1 MKKNLFSLFLCLAS
15 LGLCAQKYE
24 YIQPFDLK
32 PLKIECSITCEI
44 PDLDLFV
51 ISWHVPLIDSI
62 AKAEGQLPSTELHC
76 YVYDTSGLIGYY
88 KGLSAPMQHCDF
100 KTKDSIVEVF
110 FRWRRMP
117 HSYYSQDSTEIRIS
131 SLNVNP
137 FNKTPHRSYEF
148 ENVRLSVNST
158 INRKLTVVNDT
169 NTVLISGRDETDS
182 RIGNYDDYGMPILAD
197 GLNFYCIISLDK
209 YYLNQKTGRIAT
221 GKKWLNRK
229 GSKRISQN
237 ADQFLLVSP
246 FIKYIDD
253 DNNQYLGSELI
264 DKRRVKLSRFN
275 IEDLKSHYKDDKRVN
290 DVYRNNGGTIM
301 IDCRN

>member
-44 PDLDLFV
+44 PNLDLFV

-110 FRWRRMP
+110 FRWRRIP

-131 SLNVNP
+131 SLNVNH
-137 FNKTPHRSYEF
+137 FNKTPHRGYEF
-148 ENVRLSVNST
+148 KSVHLPVNSAV
-158 INRKLTVVNDT
+158 NRKLTLVNDT
-169 NTVLISGRDETDS
+169 NTVHISAGNDADR
-182 RIGNYDDYGMPILAD
+182 RIGNYDAYGMPIRRDAI
-197 GLNFYCIISLDK
+197 NFYCIISLDK

-221 GKKWLNRK
+221 GQKWLDRK
-229 GSKRISQN
+229 GPKKISQN

-246 FIKYIDD
+246 SKIYLDD

-264 DKRRVKLSRFN
+264 DKGRVKLKRFN
-275 IEDLKSHYKDDKRVN
+275 IEDFISTDKEN
-290 DVYRNNGGTIM
+290 IPY
-301 IDCRN
+301 

>member
-131 SLNVNP
+131 SLNVNH
-137 FNKTPHRSYEF
+137 FNKTPHRGSEF
-148 ENVRLSVNST
+148 ESVRLPLYST
-158 INRKLTVVNDT
+158 TNRKLTLLNDT
-169 NTVLISGRDETDS
+169 NTVRISYGTYSRDRNDPLGHPYAHAALGYSCVIT
-182 RIGNYDDYGMPILAD
+182 
-197 GLNFYCIISLDK
+197 LDR
-209 YYLNQKTGRIAT
+209 YYLSLRTGRIAT
-221 GKKWLNRK
+221 GQKWLDRK
-229 GSKRISQN
+229 GPKRMSLN

-246 FIKYIDD
+246 SIKYLDD

-264 DKRRVKLSRFN
+264 DKGRVKLSRFN
-275 IEDLKSHYKDDKRVN
+275 IEDFISTDKE
-290 DVYRNNGGTIM
+290 NNPY
-301 IDCRN
+301 